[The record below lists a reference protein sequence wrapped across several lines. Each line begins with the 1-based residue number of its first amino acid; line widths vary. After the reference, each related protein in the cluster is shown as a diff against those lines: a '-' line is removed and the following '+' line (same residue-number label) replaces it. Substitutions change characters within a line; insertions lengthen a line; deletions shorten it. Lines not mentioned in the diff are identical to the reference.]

1 MFCSHCGKEMTVNG
15 SYCSYC
21 GKPTNNIVQVQPK
34 PYSQSQD
41 YQRNIQRQCE
51 ISEVEKMINYFYQKS
66 SQYNEY
72 DLVNER
78 LYKLSRYSP
87 AHLIVWGCIL
97 LTLSMYG
104 IIFMIVLLA
113 TWEAKN
119 LDVFSYSYE
128 DIIYGVVFSATIIPG
143 IILVFSY
150 IKRFKKHNREMA
162 HYLKRYDELSKELYI
177 HYISYKNCP
186 IGPEYTNPSNL
197 RVIYQT
203 IVSGRA
209 DTTKEALNVLVE
221 DAHRKKMEDLAETTA
236 QYAQAAA
243 QASARAASSART
255 GAFFAAA
262 NFFLK

>member
-1 MFCSHCGKEMTVNG
+1 MFCSHCGKETTG
-15 SYCSYC
+15 SGHYCSYC
-21 GKPTNNIVQVQPK
+21 GKPVNNIVQVQPHTN
-34 PYSQSQD
+34 SQTQD
-41 YQRNIQRQCE
+41 YQRSVQRQCE

-66 SQYNEY
+66 AQYNEY

-78 LYKLSRYSP
+78 LYKLSRSSS
-87 AHLIVWGCIL
+87 AHLMVWACIL
-97 LTLSMYG
+97 LTLSVYG
-104 IIFMIVLLA
+104 IICMIALLV

-128 DIIYGVVFSATIIPG
+128 DIIAATIFSSTIIPG
-143 IILVFSY
+143 IILIISY
-150 IKRFKKHNREMA
+150 VKRFKKHNLEMA
-162 HYLKRYDELSKELYI
+162 QYLKRYDELSEELYI
-177 HYISYKNCP
+177 HYIGYKNCP

-197 RVIYQT
+197 QVIYQT

-221 DAHRKKMEDLAETTA
+221 DAHRKKMEDLAEATA
-236 QYAQAAA
+236 QYAKAAA
-243 QASARAASSART
+243 QASAKAASSART

>member
-1 MFCSHCGKEMTVNG
+1 MFCSHCGKEMAVNG

-21 GKPTNNIVQVQPK
+21 GKLTNNTTQVQPK
-34 PYSQSQD
+34 SYSQPQG

-51 ISEVEKMINYFYQKS
+51 IAEVEKMINYFYQKS

-72 DLVNER
+72 DWVNER
-78 LYKLSRYSP
+78 LYKLSRCSS

-97 LTLSMYG
+97 LTLGMYG
-104 IIFMIVLLA
+104 IICLIAMLA
-113 TWEAKN
+113 TWEAKSI
-119 LDVFSYSYE
+119 DVFSYSYE
-128 DIIYGVVFSATIIPG
+128 DIIPGVVFSATIIPG
-143 IILVFSY
+143 IILVLSY
-150 IKRFKKHNREMA
+150 VKRFKSHNKEMA
-162 HYLKRYDELSKELYI
+162 YCLKRFDELSNELYI

-197 RVIYQT
+197 QVIYQT

-236 QYAQAAA
+236 RYAQAAA
-243 QASARAASSART
+243 QASASAASSART
-255 GAFFAAA
+255 ASFFAAA
-262 NFFLK
+262 NFFLN